1 MRWSWKRPSVPEK
14 YQQWLQE
21 NQWWLQTILL
31 VGFGFSI
38 FIAFRRGAWL
48 DWTGFKSK
56 TLWDWF
62 DLLGVPLSLAI
73 LGYILQQQ
81 QQKRAE
87 VLAKEQRE
95 IAADETKEEIL
106 QAYFD
111 RLSVLLVDKNI
122 LAIAKKVYATDE
134 ENDETQHQT
143 RATTEEIEQLS
154 AAVDVIRA
162 RTLSTLRRFE
172 NDGERKSS
180 VIRFLIEAEVVSK
193 AKLDLRD
200 ADLGGANLEGANL
213 EGANLKGA
221 NLEGANLT
229 GTNLTGTKTHG
240 GKPHGGKTRVGNPR
254 GGNPREGKPHGGIPH
269 GGNPREG
276 KPLQGKPHGGIPLQ
290 GKPRGGNPR
299 WGKPHGG
306 NPRGGKPPGGIPSR
320 C

>member
-1 MRWSWKRPSVPEK
+1 MCWSWKRPSVPEK

-95 IAADETKEEIL
+95 TAADETKEEIL

-122 LAIAKKVYATDE
+122 LAIAAKVYATDE
-134 ENDETQHQT
+134 ENGETHHQT
-143 RATTEEIEQLS
+143 RVTTEEIEQLS

-162 RTLSTLRRFE
+162 RTLSILRRFE
-172 NDGERKSS
+172 NDEERKSS
-180 VIRFLIEAEVVSK
+180 VIRFLIEAEVISK
-193 AKLDLRD
+193 AKLNLRE
-200 ADLGGANLEGANL
+200 ANLYRANL
-213 EGANLKGA
+213 YRANLKGA
-221 NLEGANLT
+221 NLKGAYLEGAYLEGAYLGGAYLEGAEGLT
-229 GTNLTGTKTHG
+229 DEQLGKALLCKTKL
-240 GKPHGGKTRVGNPR
+240 P
-254 GGNPREGKPHGGIPH
+254 EGSQLASDRDCPK
-269 GGNPREG
+269 
-276 KPLQGKPHGGIPLQ
+276 Q
-290 GKPRGGNPR
+290 
-299 WGKPHGG
+299 
-306 NPRGGKPPGGIPSR
+306 
-320 C
+320 